1 VPIVPAARAERRR
14 VPPLSPSTGRRRV
27 VLVVFLLFS
36 SPPCC
41 PPAAAAA
48 AVTPME
54 EEGHGHAPREVQ
66 PRNVPSQPHGA
77 QVEVDH
83 HGDGEI
89 VFVVVT
95 AAVFAAAVTSI
106 ALWMNPSTF
115 LPRADRCATSGGPPS
130 GILQGASSPPPLL
143 PPLPPAANDNA
154 QRSVNATRDLSLV
167 GGVRRHLLLYNSAS
181 RPTHQFC
188 SLRD

>member
-1 VPIVPAARAERRR
+1 VPIVPAARAERRFPR
-14 VPPLSPSTGRRRV
+14 RPHRRGRRRV

-36 SPPCC
+36 SPPCR

-48 AVTPME
+48 AVTPLE

-66 PRNVPSQPHGA
+66 PRNVPSQPRGA

-83 HGDGEI
+83 HGDGE
-89 VFVVVT
+89 VVVVVVT

-106 ALWMNPSTF
+106 TLWMNPSTF

-143 PPLPPAANDNA
+143 PPLPPAADDNA
-154 QRSVNATRDLSLV
+154 QRSINATRDLSLV